1 MKPNFC
7 GFLLLTIVP
16 SLAFADVGTDKRR
29 YAEWNS
35 APYNNYVRV
44 CSDAGCGTG
53 QFISAAH
60 ILTSKGSA
68 GCCGVSGKPECVVYT
83 SDGGKYLA
91 KLVQAG
97 GGLSKCDGAA
107 IEGKTHWGVLE
118 LQSRDDIL
126 TRLKSKNFGFKS
138 GTSTANGLW
147 RGGFGDLKVLT
158 DQDVKDIKNAYA
170 EWLKLVYPYNTSKRD
185 AVAERGA
192 NMELEGYDIYENNGA
207 QFATFLNKFKEL
219 TGKDFIADYLGD
231 SEHFKVIDNCS
242 LKQGAGGVLMHDCAA
257 WSGDGGSAILNNKNE
272 IVALTTF
279 SMNSID
285 GAGIGNLAIST
296 NDIFSTVKEILGM
309 PIVAERRPDTRNVN
323 DTIYYHANGDTYM
336 RTGGT
341 AAWRNNNIGN
351 INYELKDS
359 RVIGHGGP
367 KKKNSLRGRFAVF
380 ASEQEGREA
389 LRTMLRG
396 PRYGSLTILQAM
408 NKYAPASDGN
418 NPGQYA
424 RTIANAIKKPL
435 TTRLS
440 SLSDTELDVV
450 INQIRKKEGWKAGQI
465 IDCNANP
472 TKCK

>member
-1 MKPNFC
+1 MKSNTC
-7 GFLLLTIVP
+7 GFLLLTVMP
-16 SLAFADVGTDKRR
+16 TLAFGDVGADKRK
-29 YAEWNS
+29 YVDWNS
-35 APYNNYVRV
+35 APYNNYVRI
-44 CSDAGCGTG
+44 CTEKGCGTG

-60 ILTSKGSA
+60 ILTSKSTA
-68 GCCGVSGKPECVVYT
+68 ACCGVSKKSECVVYT

-97 GGLSKCDGAA
+97 GGLGKCGNET
-107 IEGKTHWGVLE
+107 IEGDWGVLA
-118 LQSRDDIL
+118 LQNRDNIL
-126 TRLKSKNFGFKS
+126 TRLDAKQFGFKS
-138 GTSTANGLW
+138 GAASNGDLW
-147 RGGFGDLKVLT
+147 RGGFGDLRVLT
-158 DQDVKDIKNAYA
+158 AQDIKDIKTAYT
-170 EWLKLVYPYNTSKRD
+170 EWIKLVYPYDTSERN
-185 AVAERGA
+185 AVAQRGA
-192 NMELEGYDIYENNGA
+192 NMELEGYDIYKDNGA

-231 SEHFKVIDNCS
+231 SERFKVIDNCS
-242 LKQGAGGVLMHDCAA
+242 LKQGAGNVFMHDCAA
-257 WSGDGGSAILNNKNE
+257 WAGDSGAAILNNNNE
-272 IVALTTF
+272 VVALATYTLT
-279 SMNSID
+279 SI
-285 GAGIGNLAIST
+285 GGTGSGNIAIT
-296 NDIFSTVKEILGM
+296 ANDIFTNIKEMLGM
-309 PIVAERRPDTRNVN
+309 AVVAERRPDSRNVN
-323 DTIYYHANGDTYM
+323 DTIYRHANGDTYM

-341 AAWRNNNIGN
+341 PAWRNNNIGN

-396 PRYGSLTILQAM
+396 PRYGSLTISQAM

-418 NPGQYA
+418 NPAQYA

-440 SLSDTELDVV
+440 SLSDAELDVV

-472 TKCK
+472 SKCK